1 MSARIPGR
9 AHWLP
14 FVLRRLLQA
23 VPTILVIAVLNFS
36 IIQLAPGDAA
46 DVLAGES
53 GGATPQYMN
62 QLRHRFGLDQPK
74 YVQLLVYVKNV
85 LSLDLGYSFRDA
97 MPVRDLILQRL
108 GPTLL
113 LMGTTIVFSIALGVL
128 LGILAAAHVKTWR
141 DNLLSVLSLLSY
153 ATPLFWVGLM
163 FIALFSLKLGWFPTS
178 GMESVGAFYEGWDR
192 VVDIAHHLVL
202 PALTLTLFYM
212 ALYTRL
218 MRATML
224 EQWGMDYVTTAR
236 AKGLTERRIAF
247 RHVLRNAVLPVV
259 TMASV
264 QVGALLGGSVVVETV
279 FGWPGMGLLAY
290 QSLFAR
296 DVNLLLGIFFVSA
309 CLVVVVNLLADLIYF
324 VLDPR
329 IEAR

>member
-1 MSARIPGR
+1 M
-9 AHWLP
+9 
-14 FVLRRLLQA
+14 LRRLLQA

-53 GGATPQYMN
+53 GGATPQYMD
-62 QLRHRFGLDQPK
+62 QLRHRFGLDQSK